1 MKKFIIIT
9 ATAFS
14 AFLMIYN
21 YETVQPFPEDKPVS
35 RIIVNKAERKMHL
48 FSGNEVIRSYKIS
61 LGFNPVGAKEFE
73 GDGKTPEGV
82 YIINDKNPNSGYY
95 LNLGLSYP
103 DSEDIKRAKAAGK
116 SPGGDI
122 KIHGM
127 RNGFGFIGKFHRF
140 YDWTHGCIAVTNREM
155 KELFDNVPLGTEIII
170 KK

>member
-1 MKKFIIIT
+1 MIKFILSLAISV
-9 ATAFS
+9 S
-14 AFLMIYN
+14 AFLIIYN
-21 YETVQPFPEDKPVS
+21 YEKEVPFPEDKPVT
-35 RIIVNKAERKMHL
+35 RIIVEKSGRKMYL
-48 FSGNEVIRSYKIS
+48 LNGDYVIRTYTIS
-61 LGFNPVGAKEFE
+61 LGFNPLGSKEFE

-95 LNLGLSYP
+95 LNLGISYP

-140 YDWTHGCIAVTNREM
+140 SDWTHGCIAVTNREM
-155 KELFDNVPLGTEIII
+155 KELFNNVPVGTEIVI